1 MNIRFTALC
10 LSLLL
15 MLSLAGCE
23 KKAETP
29 PGDAATQTAASP
41 ASATEAK
48 RADPCSLLEPK
59 EVETVMGKLAG
70 PPYLTRE
77 GSDDN
82 KPADNGDACVYETTD
97 FRTIRL
103 SVTWEDGATALKAI
117 TLPMRMLSGGAAPG
131 GDEETSTELKAAKTL
146 LPGGVQIAGEW
157 DEADSLGCC
166 QIFALRGDRMITFDY
181 RGWRADT
188 NAAVGLLN
196 QALLRLDEPLA
207 IKGGA
212 GNAFAL
218 KHDEQR
224 PASKPACELLSRAEA
239 EAIVG
244 PLLADPKPNAD
255 GTACVY
261 RYTQPKA
268 KESPWKDAPD
278 QFKSLAGGL
287 LGGRAGFVAG
297 PVDAMLTVYWRGG
310 FRQLNDS
317 ALVAGAVSGSYEG
330 TPGMPKRTQGPVT
343 GGPWGEAGQNS
354 LNFIAVKNDVGVMI
368 DTEPMLSEEQVEL
381 RRRLVAKA
389 IEKI

>member
-1 MNIRFTALC
+1 MNIRFIALC

-15 MLSLAGCE
+15 LSLLGCE
-23 KKAETP
+23 KKAEAP
-29 PGDAATQTAASP
+29 ASDAGTQTAATPVRADESQ
-41 ASATEAK
+41 K
-48 RADPCSLLEPK
+48 ADPCSLLEPK
-59 EVETVMGKLAG
+59 EVEAVMGTLAG

-77 GSDDN
+77 ASDDN
-82 KPADNGDACVYETTD
+82 KPTDNGDACVYETTD

-117 TLPMRMLSGGAAPG
+117 TLPMRMLSGGAAPS
-131 GDEETSTELKAAKTL
+131 GDEETNTELKAAKTL

-188 NAAVGLLN
+188 NAAAGLLN
-196 QALLRLDEPLA
+196 QALLRLDHPLA
-207 IKGGA
+207 INGST
-212 GNAFAL
+212 GNAAAL
-218 KHDEQR
+218 KYDEQR
-224 PASKPACELLSRAEA
+224 PAKKAACELLSRAEA

-244 PLLADPKPNAD
+244 PLLEEPKPNAD
-255 GTACVY
+255 GTGCVY
-261 RYTQPKA
+261 RYTQA
-268 KESPWKDAPD
+268 ESKESPWKDAPD

-297 PVDAMLTVYWRGG
+297 PVDAVLTVYWRGG

-317 ALVAGAVSGSYEG
+317 ALVAGAVSGSYAG
-330 TPGMPKRTQGPVT
+330 TPGMPKRTEGPVT
-343 GGPWGEAGQNS
+343 GGPWAEAGQNA
-354 LNFIAVKNDVGVMI
+354 LNFTAVKNDVAVMI